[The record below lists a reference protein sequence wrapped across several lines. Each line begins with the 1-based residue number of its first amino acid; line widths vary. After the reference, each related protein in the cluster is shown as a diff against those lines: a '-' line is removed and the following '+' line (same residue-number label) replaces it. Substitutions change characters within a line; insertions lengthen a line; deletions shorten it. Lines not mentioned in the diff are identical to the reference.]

1 LCINKKKKIGICAG
15 EIAMKTYAFFA
26 SLSSLNHANFSSR
39 AWTKIKKSEEGKRGA
54 ADVATNYCI
63 KTYRQISAFA

>member
-1 LCINKKKKIGICAG
+1 
-15 EIAMKTYAFFA
+15 MKTYAFFA